1 MLPLLVVHR
10 YLLYPHLVK
19 LQVSHYMHTLLCWHT
34 CIPRYHPNSY
44 AVLLLHVTLP
54 NPSQNWR
61 QALLVAAILDSAI
74 RPASCCH
81 SFTTMVVS
89 IYHGKEHI
97 WSWHHCNHSQLSL
110 HPAYTHFFTP
120 QFNASPNHTSSPP
133 PFSMHNSFPL
143 VHSHPP
149 PATSLLHWG
158 TLPSTPLAIWCLPIW
173 VAACYSHTWLWQLVS
188 PTTHRCCTIPF
199 YHKTNCHL
207 LR

>member
-61 QALLVAAILDSAI
+61 QALLVATILDSAI

-133 PFSMHNSFPL
+133 PPPL
-143 VHSHPP
+143 LSPCITHSLWC
-149 PATSLLHWG
+149 TL
-158 TLPSTPLAIWCLPIW
+158 TLP
-173 VAACYSHTWLWQLVS
+173 QLLFSSIPS
-188 PTTHRCCTIPF
+188 PNVGAHFCQHP
-199 YHKTNCHL
+199 
-207 LR
+207 